1 MYIDPRA
8 APRGGA
14 RRAGGD
20 AEAVRADLAEELVDH
35 ECEDLRGESKR
46 SSAAPVPRSTGGVC
60 SPPPR
65 PSRARFVSKGVW
77 RIRSSAPVMP

>member
-60 SPPPR
+60 SRLARRRGRAERGSCQRASGGSGAAR
-65 PSRARFVSKGVW
+65 P
-77 RIRSSAPVMP
+77 